1 MGCTE
6 STPVVQPQPV
16 IYTYTVPPNV
26 PQNYPKHS
34 EDPVNFVKPPP
45 YNPNFKPQYGEQYY
59 VPQYGQVYVQQYPQY
74 PVYRN
79 QPSTL
84 GTVGAVAGGVVAG
97 NILSDLLFD

>member
-1 MGCTE
+1 MGCTD
-6 STPVVQPQPV
+6 STPIVQPQPV
-16 IYTYTVPPNV
+16 LYTYTIPPNI
-26 PQNYPKHS
+26 PQNYP
-34 EDPVNFVKPPP
+34 VNFDNPPP
-45 YNPNFKPQYGEQYY
+45 YNPNFKQQYGPYY
-59 VPQYGQVYVQQYPQY
+59 PPQYGQVYIQQYPEY